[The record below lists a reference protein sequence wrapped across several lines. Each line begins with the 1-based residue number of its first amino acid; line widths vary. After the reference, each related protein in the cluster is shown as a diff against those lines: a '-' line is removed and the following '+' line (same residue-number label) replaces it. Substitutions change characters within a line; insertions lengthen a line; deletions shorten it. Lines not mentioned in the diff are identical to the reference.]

1 MIYHWAVRSAAV
13 YQGHH
18 PLMSML
24 DIVGL
29 QMVTQLPSDMPGP
42 LPRQFS
48 YLHPSGTGSPPPTP
62 TSKSANCSKNM
73 PQSYPLYCCGTV
85 FGNFLG
91 HLSTSA
97 RWTAV
102 GGMGRVN

>member
-1 MIYHWAVRSAAV
+1 MIYHWAVRSATV

-24 DIVGL
+24 DILGL
-29 QMVTQLPSDMPGP
+29 KMVTQLPSDMPDP

-48 YLHPSGTGSPPPTP
+48 YLHPSGSGSSPPTP